1 MAASAKSAVPSSLPS
16 SARAAVSTATD
27 CGRSILRSMIRW
39 PSQSIPRARCRCWTT
54 GIIAYERSSDGGK
67 IAGGAPSLPARQDGR
82 DARRSTDACLLPL
95 QLPSAC
101 GGLFF
106 DCCAA
111 RKLTCLVH
119 PRPCP
124 RGQQPM
130 AHLYMPRGLIF
141 KMARAMSLLLHPCTS
156 RRNTCWSRGVI
167 LISLRLITGFSPA
180 PSVQS
185 WGRDPPKQKQ
195 AVRQMFADQQRHLE
209 PYSYT
214 ATCSLRAPS
223 LTSFS

>member
-1 MAASAKSAVPSSLPS
+1 MS
-16 SARAAVSTATD
+16 
-27 CGRSILRSMIRW
+27 
-39 PSQSIPRARCRCWTT
+39 
-54 GIIAYERSSDGGK
+54 SSDTIYFPDLSYGRVRK
-67 IAGGAPSLPARQDGR
+67 ISGAIITTFVGSGCGFNGDG
-82 DARRSTDACLLPL
+82 LWPL
-95 QLPSAC
+95 YIAFDDPVV
-101 GGLFF
+101 F

-111 RKLTCLVH
+111 RKLMCLVH

-124 RGQQPM
+124 RGQQPI

-167 LISLRLITGFSPA
+167 LISLRLITGFSSA